1 MEEEECFQAA
11 PWWKEMHW
19 WGGES
24 GVGAS
29 GRGTERRN
37 WKRQENVGGIQGW
50 V

>member
-11 PWWKEMHW
+11 PGGRKRT
-19 WGGES
+19 GGEGS

-29 GRGTERRN
+29 SNGTERRN
-37 WKRQENVGGIQGW
+37 WERQENVGVIQGW